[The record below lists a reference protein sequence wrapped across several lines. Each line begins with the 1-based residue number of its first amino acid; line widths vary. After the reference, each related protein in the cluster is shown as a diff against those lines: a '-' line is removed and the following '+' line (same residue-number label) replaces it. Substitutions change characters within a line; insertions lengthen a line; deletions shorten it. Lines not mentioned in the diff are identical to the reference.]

1 MYVIN
6 DGLAVVINKMELKLT
21 NSINNN
27 PNEYFGL
34 IWVNDIIKIKTGE
47 ISLDSAVNGRTLCE
61 IVGIA
66 CSVGVEDRILY
77 DVISYIEMSDL
88 KCISAVELSKV
99 FQKTIV
105 EHIGSYIQSY
115 R

>member
-6 DGLAVVINKMELKLT
+6 DGLAVVINKMDLKLT
-21 NSINNN
+21 NTSNNN

-47 ISLDSAVNGRTLCE
+47 ISLDSAVIGRTLCE

-66 CSVGVEDRILY
+66 CRDGVEDRILY

-88 KCISAVELSKV
+88 KCISAAELSKV
-99 FQKTIV
+99 FQKTIA
-105 EHIGSYIQSY
+105 EHIESYIQ
-115 R
+115 